1 MNFTSEQIQAIRQGE
16 PVRVVLPEIG
26 EECVVVRAADFEIV
40 ARSLEDWTRGRH
52 TRRSM
57 RHGRTTGNRLE
68 WRITTITRSSRN
80 CVNQPR

>member
-40 ARSLEDWTRGRH
+40 ARSLEGLDPRQAYAAIDEAWKDDWESPGMEDYDH
-52 TRRSM
+52 Y
-57 RHGRTTGNRLE
+57 E
-68 WRITTITRSSRN
+68 E
-80 CVNQPR
+80 QQK